1 MPSLEGNERVDSCGR
16 LTGRVAW
23 VTGAGGGIGASVCAR
38 LAQEGAAVL
47 ATDLDGAAVS
57 RVAERLVADGYVA
70 RALPVDV
77 TRAEDRAAAVAV
89 AVEMG
94 GLHILVNAAGIIAP
108 QMPLDVD
115 EATWRKVFAVN
126 SEGLYFCCQAAIPV
140 MRAQHYGRIVNFSST
155 GAIIGTTALVSY
167 NAAKASVLA
176 VTRGLAADFGRDGIT
191 VNTVLPGIVDTSM
204 WETINAEVGPMI
216 GFKPGKMLADRVS
229 RIPLGRPGRPDD
241 VASVVAFFA
250 SDDAGYVTGQSLNVC
265 GGLLMR

>member
-1 MPSLEGNERVDSCGR
+1 LEGNGRRDPGRR

-23 VTGAGGGIGASVCAR
+23 VTGAGGGIGAAVCAR

-57 RVAERLVADGYVA
+57 RVTEQILADGHVV

-77 TRAEDRAAAVAV
+77 TRAEDRAAAVAA

-108 QMPLDVD
+108 QMPLDID
-115 EATWRKVFAVN
+115 EATWRKVFAIN
-126 SEGLYFCCQAAIPV
+126 ADGLYFCCQAAIPV

-176 VTRGLAADFGRDGIT
+176 VTRGLAAEFGRDGIT

-216 GFKPGKMLADRVS
+216 GFEPGKMLADRVS